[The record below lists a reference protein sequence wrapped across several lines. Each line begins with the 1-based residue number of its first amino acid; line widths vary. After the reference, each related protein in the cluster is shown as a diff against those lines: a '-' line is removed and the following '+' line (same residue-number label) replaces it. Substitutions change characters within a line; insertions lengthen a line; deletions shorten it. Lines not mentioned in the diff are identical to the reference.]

1 MSARAIEKVVQKERY
16 FLMPGRQKKKNG
28 NETASPELVKL
39 VTKKLDIN
47 GDKEVSK
54 SEFKMQWSQL
64 VTRLFKSA
72 LSDSKG
78 SKKSN
83 DGCSIQ

>member
-1 MSARAIEKVVQKERY
+1 MSAKAIEKVVQKERY
-16 FLMPGRQKKKNG
+16 FLLPGRQKKG
-28 NETASPELVKL
+28 NNAAPPELVKL

-64 VTRLFKSA
+64 VGRLFKST

-78 SKKSN
+78 NKKNSN